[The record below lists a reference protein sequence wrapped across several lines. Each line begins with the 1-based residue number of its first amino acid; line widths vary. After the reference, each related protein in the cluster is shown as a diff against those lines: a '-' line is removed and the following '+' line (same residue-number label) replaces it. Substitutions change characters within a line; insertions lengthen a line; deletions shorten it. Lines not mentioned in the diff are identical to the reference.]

1 MVLCRLYGF
10 PNIQLARKF
19 LDQLS
24 VVAQIGKHALSGVV
38 VLPYRLDYPI
48 GCLGLIGAVR
58 LIFGKISQT
67 GASRCSGRDVVFT
80 RLGVF
85 LRIAF
90 QEKIAV
96 ARNLYGVCLLH
107 RISGSAL
114 FVVLTLVVVRGVAA
128 GIDGILFRM
137 GTCFIRVQDLVL
149 LEVVEVVGG
158 CRREVGICADAF
170 RTPIGRLLVVLVG
183 IERHLTVFVGIF
195 GNISLHRF
203 IRSLQL
209 LLCRCLQ
216 AHVIEESKWI
226 SVIDGNLIVLGNF
239 IVSQRDQVGRNLY
252 GHLVSRRQCGRRI
265 GFLYGNLDIS
275 QISRR
280 IYVIRVRDLLFK
292 GVGYLGGVSFLGHI
306 LFCVVVLVLCV
317 QQGIQIIYLHVVP
330 QLIHQS
336 HVAALRRIRTGF
348 HFRRRLGRR
357 DDFFLNF
364 IEDVIQLRSLGCG
377 LVEGGR
383 LSVRIR
389 GTGAQIVVRGRVRI
403 VAGHAVHVL
412 VELVFGAVGIR
423 ILEHADRV
431 YGGVILDG
439 LRRLNCRIGYAFVKT
454 ALVIRLTVGEE
465 DDDALHVLAVR
476 IGGLVD
482 LALVHQSLR
491 VIHGVIRRGG
501 PRRFQRFY
509 HVLQFILI
517 VVGIGFIVPYNLGV
531 IVIKP
536 AVGSISHL
544 IGLIPRELH
553 QRNPAA
559 QVLVG
564 PLAVGLC
571 RLVNKRVHRRLQG
584 AHFIVGIHT
593 SGYVQHHH
601 DVQRNGGLSHNLRG
615 GRQRGQTYQEVGI
628 PVLLHGLRAGIIQL
642 PHHNVAGRYGLVRPN
657 PPDILCGVINCNRI
671 VPMTDGHIICHGT
684 GCRGHCCSGHSKQ
697 DGHGH
702 QKRHDPGNSF
712 SLTKIAYHFS
722 PFLILPCNPQGR
734 MISGRCSVIL
744 RTCRPFMHY
753 ISMIIYFI
761 ITVRIEGVLE
771 RVLFCL
777 LNHRYIIYNH
787 LFMLISDTF
796 GLDAVPA
803 GSHRK
808 RLICSPLKD
817 IIFYRDARRNSA
829 PLKVFRV

>member
-1 MVLCRLYGF
+1 MALCRLYGF
-10 PNIQLARKF
+10 PNVQLARKF

-158 CRREVGICADAF
+158 CRREAGICADAF

-431 YGGVILDG
+431 YGGVILDA

-476 IGGLVD
+476 IGGLVA
-482 LALVHQSLR
+482 LAAVHQGLR

-501 PRRFQRFY
+501 TRRFQRFY

-564 PLAVGLC
+564 PLAVGSC
-571 RLVNKRVHRRLQG
+571 RLVNKRVHRLLQG
-584 AHFIVGIHT
+584 FHFIVGIHT

>member
-1 MVLCRLYGF
+1 MALCRLYGF
-10 PNIQLARKF
+10 PNVQLARKF

-24 VVAQIGKHALSGVV
+24 VVAQMGIYGLSGVV

-158 CRREVGICADAF
+158 CRREAGICADAF

-431 YGGVILDG
+431 YGGVILDA

-476 IGGLVD
+476 IGGLVA
-482 LALVHQSLR
+482 LAAVHQGLR

-501 PRRFQRFY
+501 TRRFQRFY

-642 PHHNVAGRYGLVRPN
+642 PHHNIAGRYGLVRPN

-671 VPMTDGHIICHGT
+671 VPMTDGHIVCHGT
-684 GCRGHCCSGHSKQ
+684 GCRGHCCSGHPEQ
-697 DGHGH
+697 DGHGQ
-702 QKRHDPGNSF
+702 QKRHNPGNSF